1 MTLTTLPCKLL
12 MVMALQPA
20 NTPADGKLPTVPE
33 MDSLQRQGSSFYIK
47 KTQLVLTMAFLHPAK
62 TAAMCTACH
71 TMPIDLPLSHPF
83 ACAKPILK
91 TDCAN

>member
-1 MTLTTLPCKLL
+1 

-20 NTPADGKLPTVPE
+20 DTPADGKLPTVPE
-33 MDSLQRQGSSFYIK
+33 MDSLQRQGSSFYTK